1 MPAHREGQSTLHVR
15 RHYSILS
22 MKSQGKVSVVKKKLL
37 RAVINSVP
45 DQLNH
50 NLLSHTK
57 IFCAALGFKFVGG
70 VGPCI
75 LIGRGNLHSIKNH
88 VQTALPVFNC
98 F

>member
-1 MPAHREGQSTLHVR
+1 MIVL
-15 RHYSILS
+15 
-22 MKSQGKVSVVKKKLL
+22 VVEKKLL

-70 VGPCI
+70 DWTV
-75 LIGRGNLHSIKNH
+75 HSHREGQSTLDQKSCPDGITGI
-88 VQTALPVFNC
+88 QLFL
-98 F
+98 